1 MKEHKQLV
9 SKFRITRSKEN
20 EKIVYRVYYEGCPR
34 HWYKTNSKKQA
45 EQYIRTMEQLMK
57 EDSGEIVPNCGL

>member
-1 MKEHKQLV
+1 M
-9 SKFRITRSKEN
+9 SKFRITHSKEN
-20 EKIVYRVYYEGCPR
+20 EKIVYRVYYEGYPR

-57 EDSGEIVPNCGL
+57 EDSGEIIPNCGL